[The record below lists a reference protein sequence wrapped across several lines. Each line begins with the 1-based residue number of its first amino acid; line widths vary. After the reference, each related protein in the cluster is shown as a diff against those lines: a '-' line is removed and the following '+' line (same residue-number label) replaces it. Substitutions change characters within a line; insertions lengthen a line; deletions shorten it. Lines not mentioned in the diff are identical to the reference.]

1 MRGLIYK
8 ENCLFIKGLEKRSL
22 IVVAVVVAFL
32 MVKADIYAGL
42 MASIMLALAIG
53 IQGTM
58 SFASDEKTDWKKY
71 QMALPL
77 NNFGVV
83 ASKYISAIYMIIIG
97 MCGSVILNFLSSLV
111 HNNWDFTLWGLSAL
125 IEIII
130 PVLWLGICLPLTY
143 WFGYKSSQMMGMIC
157 IFPMVYLVKFF
168 EDGPGLSALPNTISL
183 YLLMSFCIAIVLYV
197 ISFFISVVGYSRKN

>member
-22 IVVAVVVAFL
+22 IVVAVVVVFL
-32 MVKADIYAGL
+32 MAKAGNYAGL

-58 SFASDEKTDWKKY
+58 SFACDEKADWKKY

-77 NNFGVV
+77 NSFGIV
-83 ASKYISAIYMIIIG
+83 ASKYISAIYMIVIG
-97 MCGSVILNFLSSLV
+97 ICGSVILNLLSSLV
-111 HNNWDFTLWGLSAL
+111 HNNWDFTLWGLAVL

-130 PVLWLGICLPLTY
+130 PLLWLGICLPLTY

-168 EDGPGLSALPNTISL
+168 EDGPGLSAFPNAIYS
-183 YLLMSFCIAIVLYV
+183 YLLVIFVITIVLY
-197 ISFFISVVGYSRKN
+197 ILSFLISVLGYSRKI